1 MKPREGFLE
10 AGEGADVLQ
19 SGFTFSDTESILA
32 PSSCFVSHWMQPF
45 QILSLVPLLSPPHYC
60 ISHYSGKKKI
70 KKCLYFC
77 TLSGISILCQTLAAS
92 FSVCSQARQ
101 EEDEAPRPL
110 DGQHTIVV
118 LHKQLLVFLREARA
132 HLTALRPCLSQKSG
146 DALKASRNTCLTS

>member
-1 MKPREGFLE
+1 M
-10 AGEGADVLQ
+10 LQ

-45 QILSLVPLLSPPHYC
+45 QILSLVPLLSSPPLLHLPLFWQ
-60 ISHYSGKKKI
+60 KKN
-70 KKCLYFC
+70 KKMLVFLHFVWNFHTVKPWQRAFPFAHKPGRRRTRLPVRC
-77 TLSGISILCQTLAAS
+77 
-92 FSVCSQARQ
+92 
-101 EEDEAPRPL
+101 PL

-132 HLTALRPCLSQKSG
+132 HLTALRPCLFQKSV